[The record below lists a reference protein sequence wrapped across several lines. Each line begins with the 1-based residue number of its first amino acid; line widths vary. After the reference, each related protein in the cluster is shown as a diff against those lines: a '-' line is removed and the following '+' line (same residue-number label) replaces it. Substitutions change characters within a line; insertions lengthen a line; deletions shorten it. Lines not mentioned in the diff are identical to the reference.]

1 MCNVYLLV
9 LSKATGYMINIA
21 ESTMAMTMT
30 MTRKTRYK
38 VGLLEA
44 LTGSN

>member
-1 MCNVYLLV
+1 MRNVYLLV

-21 ESTMAMTMT
+21 ESTMDMTMT
-30 MTRKTRYK
+30 GKTRYK